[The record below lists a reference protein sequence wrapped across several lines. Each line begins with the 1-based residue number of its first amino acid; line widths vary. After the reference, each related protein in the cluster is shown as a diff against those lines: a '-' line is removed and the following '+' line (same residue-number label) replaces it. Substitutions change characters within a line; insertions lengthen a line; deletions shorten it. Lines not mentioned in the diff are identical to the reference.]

1 MLRGVLWVSCFIE
14 QGRNSFLEKGIY
26 SSKETY
32 ISKKEMT
39 LFCNK
44 LSMEVNIAIEF
55 NREKYDVNCKPISC
69 LLWQKSYQYPF
80 KKSIYKVLS
89 FKPVYTFPI

>member
-1 MLRGVLWVSCFIE
+1 
-14 QGRNSFLEKGIY
+14 
-26 SSKETY
+26 
-32 ISKKEMT
+32 MT

-69 LLWQKSYQYPF
+69 LL
-80 KKSIYKVLS
+80 
-89 FKPVYTFPI
+89 